1 MARVIST
8 NTNCIP
14 IILRLAKDKTLP
26 VRSEICLHPNEGTG
40 RMSLDTA
47 GAIINAPINTTVPSS
62 VRLILFADGNA
73 FTAFAVDM
81 LVSI

>member
-1 MARVIST
+1 
-8 NTNCIP
+8 
-14 IILRLAKDKTLP
+14 
-26 VRSEICLHPNEGTG
+26 
-40 RMSLDTA
+40 MSPDTA